1 MRKIK
6 NSLNNI
12 SVRPFR
18 KEEKIENYI
27 EKIKSFFMENWIGIL
42 IGIVSLIISFIIAGT
57 KEKAKDCN
65 CPLCEYEE
73 KSDLK
78 KLIKVDVKGAVKE
91 PKVYILE
98 EDATVEDAIKMAGG
112 LIDGGITSNINLS
125 KKLKDEMVVYVFTQ
139 AELDKENSQNE
150 IVCEVPKCECETI
163 KVSGDTIINKN
174 DSNKAESS
182 NGLISINDAS
192 LEDLMTLDGIGNSK
206 ALAIINYRNENGPF
220 KSIEEIKNVSGIGDA
235 LYEKI
240 KNKIKV

>member
-42 IGIVSLIISFIIAGT
+42 IGIISLIISFIIAGT
-57 KEKAKDCN
+57 KEKTKDCN

-174 DSNKAESS
+174 DSNKADSS

>member
-6 NSLNNI
+6 NALNNI

-42 IGIVSLIISFIIAGT
+42 ISIVSLIISFIIAVT

-150 IVCEVPKCECETI
+150 IVCEVPKCKCETI

>member
-1 MRKIK
+1 MKKIK

-42 IGIVSLIISFIIAGT
+42 IGIVSLIISFIIAVT

>member
-65 CPLCEYEE
+65 CTLCEYEE

>member
-6 NSLNNI
+6 NALNNI

-42 IGIVSLIISFIIAGT
+42 ISIVSLIISFIIAGT

>member
-6 NSLNNI
+6 NALNNI

-42 IGIVSLIISFIIAGT
+42 ISIVSLIISFIIAGT

-220 KSIEEIKNVSGIGDA
+220 KSIEEVKNVSGIGDA

>member
-6 NSLNNI
+6 NALNNI

-42 IGIVSLIISFIIAGT
+42 IGIVSLIISFIIVGT